1 MRKILFGLLMTA
13 MVTVTACR
21 PSQGRSSD
29 VAGSGGILA
38 SQTDRESPDAPE
50 ADVEALVDGNS
61 AFGFDLYH
69 VLAERQGDG
78 NLFYSPYSLSLA
90 LAMTYAGARGVT
102 EAEMA
107 EALHFTLS
115 QQALHPTFNDLDQM
129 LEARGEDA
137 AGQDDGGFRLNIA
150 NAIWG
155 QRDYAFLNTYLD
167 LLAANYGAGLR
178 VLDFASAPEP
188 SRVII
193 NDWVSEETEGKIENL
208 IPQGAIDPMTRLV
221 LTNAIYFNA
230 AWANPFQ
237 EDATQ
242 GGSFT
247 RLDGSQIDVPVM
259 HQTESFGYAAGDG
272 YQVVELPYDGG
283 EMSMVIFLPDREQF
297 FDFEAGLD
305 AERVGQ
311 ILGNVAYRDVKLTMP
326 HFEFESEFGLGEALG
341 ELGMETAF
349 FGDADFSGMTGNRDL
364 FISEVVHKAF
374 VSVDEAGTEA
384 AAATAVVMKMSAMG
398 PQPTEV
404 VLDHPFVFLI
414 RDIETDAILFLG
426 RVVDPAA

>member
-1 MRKILFGLLMTA
+1 MSKTLFGLLMTA
-13 MVTVTACR
+13 MVTVTACS

-29 VAGSGGILA
+29 VAGSGAFLA
-38 SQTDRESPDAPE
+38 SQTERESPDAPE

-69 VLAERQGDG
+69 VLAERQGDS

-129 LEARGEDA
+129 LEARGEGA

-155 QRDYAFLNTYLD
+155 QRDYAFLSTYLD
-167 LLAANYGAGLR
+167 ALAANYGAGLR
-178 VLDFASAPEP
+178 VLDFASAPEA
-188 SRVII
+188 SRVTI
-193 NDWVSEETEGKIENL
+193 NDWIGEETEGKIEDL
-208 IPQGAIDPMTRLV
+208 IPHGAIDPMTRLV

-242 GGSFT
+242 DGPFV
-247 RLDGSQIDVPVM
+247 RLDGSKIDVPM
-259 HQTESFGYAAGDG
+259 MRQTESFGYAAGDG

-283 EMSMVIFLPDREQF
+283 ELSMVICLPDRERF
-297 FDFEAGLD
+297 SDFEAALD
-305 AERVGQ
+305 AERVRG
-311 ILGNVAYRDVKLTMP
+311 ILDDMTYRDVELTLP
-326 HFEFESEFGLGEALG
+326 RFEVESEFGLSEALA

-349 FGDADFSGMTGNRDL
+349 SGDADFSGMTGN
-364 FISEVVHKAF
+364 
-374 VSVDEAGTEA
+374 
-384 AAATAVVMKMSAMG
+384 
-398 PQPTEV
+398 
-404 VLDHPFVFLI
+404 
-414 RDIETDAILFLG
+414 
-426 RVVDPAA
+426 